1 MRKGPSAMRAGSVL
15 RGPRIDII
23 QYGML
28 WMMSSFFDH
37 PILDTHS
44 GQALYRQV
52 YVWIK
57 SGIEKGILVVGERI
71 PPTRELAGLIG
82 LNRTTVSAAYELL
95 ENEGL
100 IKSMVGK
107 GTYISARPALSSK
120 SASSSAPEAEIS
132 FQSSRPS
139 KELFPLD
146 AFRATC
152 QEVLASPEAIDIL
165 QLGSPSGY
173 PPLRRYLLE
182 ESQKNGNA
190 KDDDDILITNGCQQ
204 ALDLIQRVFIANDS
218 DSVMIEDPVYAG
230 VRNVFQRARVTG
242 VPVHYDGIDLDA
254 LERFLPRDRPKLLV
268 VTPNFQNPTGATMPV
283 PARLAVLRQANAFGM
298 TVVENNIYGSLRYE
312 GEHLPTIKSL
322 DDSAST
328 LLLGSFSKIAFP
340 GLRVGWIIGPRRMIA
355 RLAEAKQWCDLH
367 TDQLSQAVLLRF
379 AESGRLNGHHQQVF
393 EAGLKRLHAV
403 IDACERHLPKGSTFT
418 QPQGGMNVWVRLPD
432 PLDASK
438 LLPQALSRGVSYL
451 PGSHFAVTRPAA
463 QCLRLSFAGLEP
475 ERIHA
480 GLAILGRVFA
490 EGLEHDRQR
499 SKFDSE
505 PVVV

>member
-1 MRKGPSAMRAGSVL
+1 
-15 RGPRIDII
+15 
-23 QYGML
+23 ML

-37 PILDTHS
+37 PILDTQS
-44 GQALYRQV
+44 GQSLYRQV
-52 YVWIK
+52 YVWIRG
-57 SGIEKGILVVGERI
+57 GIEKGIVVVGERI

-107 GTYISARPALSSK
+107 GTYVSGRPARSEK
-120 SASSSAPEAEIS
+120 GDSSSAAGIEIS

-182 ESQKNGNA
+182 EAFKSGNA
-190 KDDDDILITNGCQQ
+190 TEDDDILITNGCQQ

-230 VRNVFQRARVTG
+230 VRKVFQRARVTG
-242 VPVHYDGIDLDA
+242 VPVHNEGIDLDS

-268 VTPNFQNPTGATMPV
+268 VTPNFQNPTGVTMPL
-283 PARLAVLRQANAFGM
+283 PSRLAVLRQANAFGM
-298 TVVENNIYGSLRYE
+298 TVVENNIYGGLRYE
-312 GEHLPTIKSL
+312 GENLPTIKSL
-322 DDSAST
+322 DESGST

-340 GLRVGWIIGPRRMIA
+340 GMRVGWIIGPRRLIA

-379 AESGRLNGHHQQVF
+379 AESGRLAGHHQQVF
-393 EAGLKRLHAV
+393 EAGLSRLEAV
-403 IDACERHLPKGSTFT
+403 IGACGRFLPPGSTFT
-418 QPQGGMNVWVRLPD
+418 KPEGGMNIWVQLPD

-451 PGSHFAVTRPAA
+451 PGSHFAVTRTAA
-463 QCLRLSFAGLEP
+463 HCLRLSFAGLEP
-475 ERIHA
+475 SRIFA

-490 EGLEHDRQR
+490 DGLEQDRHR